1 MPAADSAALSLQAF
15 EAANQRIRPL
25 AIRTPLLKLQSDDGA
40 DVFLKLE
47 NLQPVGSFKIRCA
60 SNALL
65 KRQHLVKD
73 GASTASAGN
82 FAQGLAYAGRALGI
96 PVRTYVPETAATSKV
111 QALRRLGAE
120 VIPIPYAEWWAML
133 AEPTDDPSFIHPVTD
148 PDVLAG
154 NGTIALEILDELP
167 DVATVLA
174 PYGGGGLSV
183 GIAAA
188 LRAAKSKA
196 RVIAC
201 ETEAGAPLA
210 AAFAAG
216 EPVEIAFNPKTFV
229 TGMGG
234 PKVLPTMWPL
244 AKSYIAGTALVSLS
258 QTAAAIRTLV
268 ERHHIVAEG
277 AGAAPV
283 AAALAQH
290 HPSPTVCIISGGH
303 LDLDHLTTILHG
315 AVPSALTERAS

>member
-1 MPAADSAALSLQAF
+1 MRSHMTATDSTDLSLLAF
-15 EAANQRIRPL
+15 TAARQRIRPL
-25 AIRTPLLKLQSDDGA
+25 AIRTPLVKLHTDDGA
-40 DVFLKLE
+40 EVFLKLE

-60 SNALL
+60 TNALL
-65 KRQHLVKD
+65 KRQHIAKTGV
-73 GASTASAGN
+73 STASAGN
-82 FAQGLAYAGRALGI
+82 FAQGLAYAGRSLGI
-96 PVRTYVPETAATSKV
+96 PVRTYVPETAATSKI
-111 QALRRLGAE
+111 QALRRLGSE
-120 VIPIPYAEWWAML
+120 VIPIPYPEWWAML
-133 AEPTDDPSFIHPVTD
+133 AEPTDDPSFIHPVIE

-154 NGTIALEILDELP
+154 NGTISLEILEDLP
-167 DVATVLA
+167 EVATVLA

-188 LRAAKSKA
+188 LRAAGSAA

-216 EPVEIAFNPKTFV
+216 TPVEIAFNPKTFI

-234 PKVLPTMWPL
+234 PKVLPVMWPL
-244 AKSYIAGTALVSLS
+244 AKTYIAGTALVSLA
-258 QTAAAIRTLV
+258 QTASAVRTLV

-283 AAALAQH
+283 AAALAQRREG
-290 HPSPTVCIISGGH
+290 PTVCIVSGGH
-303 LDLDHLTTILHG
+303 LDLNHLTAILNG
-315 AVPSALTERAS
+315 AVP

>member
-1 MPAADSAALSLQAF
+1 MSAADSTALSLQAF
-15 EAANQRIRPL
+15 TAASQRIRPL
-25 AIRTPLLKLQSDDGA
+25 AIRTPLLKLQSDAGVE
-40 DVFLKLE
+40 VFLKLE

-60 SNALL
+60 TNALL
-65 KRQHLVKD
+65 RRRHVIKD

-82 FAQGLAYAGRALGI
+82 FAQGLAYAGRSLGV
-96 PVRTYVPETAATSKV
+96 PVRTYVPETAASSKV

-120 VIPIPYAEWWAML
+120 VIPIAYPEWWAML

-154 NGTIALEILDELP
+154 NGTISLEILEELP
-167 DVATVLA
+167 NVTRVLA

-188 LRAAKSKA
+188 LRAAGSHA

-216 EPVEIAFNPKTFV
+216 EPVEIAFNPKTFI

-234 PKVLPTMWPL
+234 PKVLPAMWPL
-244 AKSYIAGTALVSLS
+244 AKSHIAGTALVSLA
-258 QTAAAIRTLV
+258 QTAAAIRMLV

-283 AAALAQH
+283 AAALAQPH
-290 HPSPTVCIISGGH
+290 EGPTVCIVSGGH
-303 LDLDHLTTILHG
+303 LDLDHLTAILNG
-315 AVPSALTERAS
+315 AVP